1 MGQGFR
7 KGEEMKNWIL
17 CIIALAFIVTGSVG
31 SAAENSSD
39 AQYLIY
45 LHGWIIQEQQDP
57 RPQHPQFGYY
67 EYEEILKTFRDQGF
81 IVSSEIRPKTAT
93 IESAA
98 DLLVLQIQELLKSGV
113 PANRVTVV
121 GGSMGAGIALVA
133 SARLENANVRFA
145 VLGTCLSAS
154 IDWLLA
160 NDDKVPC
167 GQILSIREASDQ
179 YTSTCAV
186 YEEDLKAHPSLHAR
200 EIILN
205 TELDHGFLFKPLPE
219 WVQPVLEWVAAGK

>member
-1 MGQGFR
+1 
-7 KGEEMKNWIL
+7 MKNWII
-17 CIIALAFIVTGSVG
+17 CIIALVFIVTGSAG
-31 SAAENSSD
+31 NAAEDSSD
-39 AQYLIY
+39 AQHLIY

-57 RPQHPQFGYY
+57 RPEHPQFGYY

-93 IESAA
+93 EFGSA
-98 DLLVLQIQELLKSGV
+98 DLVVLQIQELLKSGV

-121 GGSMGAGIALVA
+121 GGSMGAGIALIA
-133 SARLENANVRFA
+133 SARLENPDIRFA

-154 IDWLLA
+154 IDWLLV
-160 NDDKVPC
+160 NDGRGPC
-167 GQILSIREASDQ
+167 GQILSIREASDK

-186 YEEDLKAHPSLHAR
+186 YEEDLIAHPLLHAR
-200 EIILN
+200 EVILN

-219 WVQPVLEWVAAGK
+219 WVQPILEWVAAGE

>member
-133 SARLENANVRFA
+133 SARLENANVVDPEEQTRHDRVFFGA
-145 VLGTCLSAS
+145 TVTYVTADGSEVENTVTIVGVDESEHQPGRVTLVSPIARA
-154 IDWLLA
+154 LLRA
-160 NDDKVPC
+160 EVGDEVYIQTPAGNTLIEVTE
-167 GQILSIREASDQ
+167 IR
-179 YTSTCAV
+179 Y
-186 YEEDLKAHPSLHAR
+186 
-200 EIILN
+200 
-205 TELDHGFLFKPLPE
+205 G
-219 WVQPVLEWVAAGK
+219 